1 MGTFLN
7 TERIRQ
13 ADLKGS
19 TALFSPEARGDGV
32 YKNKPRPFC
41 LPLSHAEENLF
52 PGIRKGAMEY
62 FDVVGI
68 KWHDGKSGKPSNHLC
83 DSQVCCVNFL
93 FPFASEPAALVQ
105 LLSPHYPLR
114 DMVPMEPEGG
124 YVSFEWIGER
134 NYLGERQPTNGKRT
148 RGANCTSADAAVM
161 FDRTDGL
168 RQIVLIEWK
177 YTESY
182 AVARGNMPLKV
193 SKSGTDRTEIYRP
206 LWDAED
212 CPVERELL
220 PSFDDLFVE
229 PFYQFM
235 RQQLLANE
243 MEKAN
248 ELGADIVT
256 LLHLC
261 PATNRDFRTVTSP
274 RLADLGD
281 TATDVWKRLVKKEAA
296 FLSLSVEELFG
307 QVLVPARTEL
317 GSWSRYIRSR
327 YLWATSE
334 EDRVRLV
341 KANAALGRQ

>member
-1 MGTFLN
+1 MGQFLN
-7 TERIRQ
+7 SEKLRQ
-13 ADLKGS
+13 SESQHSS
-19 TALFSPEARGDGV
+19 TLFSAEACADGV
-32 YKNKPRPFC
+32 YKKRARPFC
-41 LPLSHAEENLF
+41 LPVTHAEENLF
-52 PGIRKGAMEY
+52 PGIREGVMEY
-62 FDVVGI
+62 FDSAGI
-68 KWHDGKSGKPSNHLC
+68 KWHDGKDGNPSNHLC

-93 FPFASEPAALVQ
+93 FPFASEPKALVR
-105 LLSPHYPLR
+105 LLSPHYPVR
-114 DMVPMEPEGG
+114 DMVPMEAEGG

-134 NYLGERQPTNGKRT
+134 NYLGERQPKNGNRT
-148 RGANCTSADAAVM
+148 RGANCTSVDAAVM

-182 AVARGNMPLKV
+182 AVAKRKMPLKV
-193 SKSGTDRTEIYRP
+193 SKSGTDRTQIYHS
-206 LWDAED
+206 LWEAAD
-212 CPVERELL
+212 CPIRKELL

-261 PATNRDFRTVTSP
+261 PAANRDFRTVTSP

-281 TATDVWKRLVKKEAA
+281 TATGVWQRLVKKDSA
-296 FLSLSVEELFG
+296 FLSLSVEGFFESISEATC
-307 QVLVPARTEL
+307 PEMA
-317 GSWSRYIRSR
+317 SWIHYIHCRYPWSS
-327 YLWATSE
+327 LSVTFTP
-334 EDRVRLV
+334 
-341 KANAALGRQ
+341 NQAAFDEGR